1 MDQDL
6 PAGSGQT
13 PKRPSVAGE
22 IFQIATGHETSILDL
37 SRRMLGLFKERG
49 ICPDAS
55 IVFRGERVGE
65 IHRNRL
71 EITKAKKRLGFHPEV
86 DLQKGLES
94 LFSDEKK
101 LV

>member
-1 MDQDL
+1 MGNRAL
-6 PAGSGQT
+6 
-13 PKRPSVAGE
+13 RSVR
-22 IFQIATGHETSILDL
+22 SL
-37 SRRMLGLFKERG
+37 RCP
-49 ICPDAS
+49 CPDPS

-71 EITKAKKRLGFHPEV
+71 DITKARECLGFHPEV